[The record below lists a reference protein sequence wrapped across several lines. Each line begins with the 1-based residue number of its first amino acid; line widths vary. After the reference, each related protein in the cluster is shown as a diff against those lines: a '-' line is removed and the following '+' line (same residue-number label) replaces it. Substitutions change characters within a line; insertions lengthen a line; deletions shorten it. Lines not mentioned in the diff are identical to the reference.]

1 MDARKEEGMTDTNA
15 LVDDGSDKD
24 DKNGKGA
31 KKRSPNRSRGNVF
44 SRLALF
50 VRQVV
55 AELRKV
61 IWPTR
66 KELVAYTTVVVVFVV
81 IMASIV
87 AGLDF
92 IFTRAV
98 LFVFG

>member
-1 MDARKEEGMTDTNA
+1 MSDIDVSG
-15 LVDDGSDKD
+15 DDGSDKD
-24 DKNGKGA
+24 NASAKSSGNATA
-31 KKRSPNRSRGNVF
+31 KKRVKTSRGNVF

-50 VRQVV
+50 IRQVV

-66 KELVAYTTVVVVFVV
+66 KELVSYTTVVMVFVV
-81 IMASIV
+81 IMASII
-87 AGLDF
+87 AGLDYV
-92 IFTRAV
+92 FTRAV

>member
-1 MDARKEEGMTDTNA
+1 MTDID
-15 LVDDGSDKD
+15 VSGDGASDKD
-24 DKNGKGA
+24 AGKGRGGSSA
-31 KKRSPNRSRGNVF
+31 KKRGSRGNVF
-44 SRLALF
+44 SRFALF

-66 KELVAYTTVVVVFVV
+66 KELVSYTTVVVVFVV

-87 AGLDF
+87 AGLDYV
-92 IFTRAV
+92 FTRAV

>member
-1 MDARKEEGMTDTNA
+1 MTDIDVTG
-15 LVDDGSDKD
+15 DDGSDKD
-24 DKNGKGA
+24 SATGKSTDGSSA
-31 KKRSPNRSRGNVF
+31 KKRVKTSRGNIF

-50 VRQVV
+50 IRQVV

-66 KELVAYTTVVVVFVV
+66 KELVSYTTVVMVFVV
-81 IMASIV
+81 IMASII
-87 AGLDF
+87 AGLDY

-98 LFVFG
+98 LVVFG

>member
-1 MDARKEEGMTDTNA
+1 MTDIDVSGN
-15 LVDDGSDKD
+15 DESDKD
-24 DKNGKGA
+24 NASVSSKGDTSA
-31 KKRSPNRSRGNVF
+31 KKRGKTSRGNVF

-50 VRQVV
+50 IRQVV
-55 AELRKV
+55 FELRKV

-66 KELVAYTTVVVVFVV
+66 KELVSYTTVVVVFVV

-87 AGLDF
+87 AGLDYV
-92 IFTRAV
+92 FTRAV

>member
-1 MDARKEEGMTDTNA
+1 MTDID
-15 LVDDGSDKD
+15 VSGDGASDKD
-24 DKNGKGA
+24 AGKGSGGSSA
-31 KKRSPNRSRGNVF
+31 KKRGSGSRGNVF
-44 SRLALF
+44 SRFALF

-66 KELVAYTTVVVVFVV
+66 KELVSYTTVVVVFVV

-87 AGLDF
+87 AGLDYV
-92 IFTRAV
+92 FTRAV